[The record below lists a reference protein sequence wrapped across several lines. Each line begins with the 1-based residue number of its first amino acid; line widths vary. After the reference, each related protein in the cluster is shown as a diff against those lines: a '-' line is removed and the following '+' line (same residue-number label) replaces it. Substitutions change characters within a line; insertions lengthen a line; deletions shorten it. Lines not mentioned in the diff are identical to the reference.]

1 MNSPLKAFKNT
12 EPVTR
17 APDRKKSNVVSF
29 KSGTS
34 RLIKS
39 FSASPVA
46 VALGD
51 FKHRS
56 DNRDSKAFDYLLIGI
71 LSIVVHSAAVDYFE
85 KSKLEKEKVEGGQGA
100 FQSPDYFRSSLSR
113 NPWLNRP
120 HHHHRQKWL
129 RSRSRPSPK

>member
-12 EPVTR
+12 DPVTL

-39 FSASPVA
+39 FSATPVA

-56 DNRDSKAFDYLLIGI
+56 DHRDSKVFYYLLIGI

-85 KSKLEKEKVEGGQGA
+85 KSKLEKEKSRGGQGA
-100 FQSPDYFRSSLSR
+100 FQSSDYFRQASAK
-113 NPWLNRP
+113 PVVEP
-120 HHHHRQKWL
+120 
-129 RSRSRPSPK
+129 PPPPPPPKCCAQEAA